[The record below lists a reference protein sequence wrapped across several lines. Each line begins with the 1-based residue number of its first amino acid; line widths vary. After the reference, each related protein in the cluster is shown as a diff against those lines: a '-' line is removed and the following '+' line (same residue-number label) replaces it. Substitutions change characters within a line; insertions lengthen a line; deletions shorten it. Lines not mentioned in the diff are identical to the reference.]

1 MFEILKRSLYKS
13 GTTNKQTVFTVLMS
27 SSRERTELQLCFCF
41 DLDSVALPKESTLVL
56 INDSNDYYFNVFF
69 FIKLPKT
76 AIKNNGDF
84 ANTIIVRD

>member
-1 MFEILKRSLYKS
+1 MFEILKRGLYKS

-56 INDSNDYYFNVFF
+56 INDSNDYFNVFF
-69 FIKLPKT
+69 LLSYSKQQLKIMVILP
-76 AIKNNGDF
+76 IP
-84 ANTIIVRD
+84 

>member
-1 MFEILKRSLYKS
+1 
-13 GTTNKQTVFTVLMS
+13 MS
-27 SSRERTELQLCFCF
+27 RSRERTELQLCFCF

-69 FIKLPKT
+69 IKLPKT

-84 ANTIIVRD
+84 DFANTVIVRH